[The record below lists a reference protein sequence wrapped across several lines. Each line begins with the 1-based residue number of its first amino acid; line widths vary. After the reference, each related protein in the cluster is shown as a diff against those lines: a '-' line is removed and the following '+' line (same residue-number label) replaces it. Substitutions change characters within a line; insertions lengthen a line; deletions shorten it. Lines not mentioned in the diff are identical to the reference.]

1 MANNRENRKE
11 QAARHHA
18 RMLAEKAAEI
28 QRSIA
33 RTKIYSHTVDNAGEY
48 NGNPGSMVVNMDTVS
63 AVFEYGTGD
72 DKTIVLN
79 FASFKNPG
87 GGFLTGALAQEEA
100 VCMESTLYQVIGDPS
115 FADYYDYNAHHTNRS
130 LYEDR
135 ALLSP
140 GIVFIKSDKESAA
153 AMLTVAAPNRSAYL
167 TNNAEATEE
176 ENLKALKNRI
186 GFIADIIN
194 AHNAEVVILGAFGC
208 GVFGQ
213 DPKTVASIFKDKM
226 KNSTVKKIVYAV
238 IDRGGHTKEGAYALF
253 KKEIEG

>member
-11 QAARHHA
+11 QAAKHHA
-18 RMLAEKAAEI
+18 RMLTEKAAEI

-33 RTKIYSHTVDNAGEY
+33 ETKIYSHTFDKVGEY

-63 AVFEYGTGD
+63 AVFEHGTGD

-87 GGFLTGALAQEEA
+87 GGFLIGALAQEEA
-100 VCMESTLYQVIGDPS
+100 VCMESTLYQVIGDS
-115 FADYYDYNAHHTNRS
+115 ELADYYEYNAHHTNRS
-130 LYEDR
+130 LYINR
-135 ALLSP
+135 AMLSP
-140 GIVFIKSDKESAA
+140 GIVFVREDKETAA
-153 AMLTVAAPNRSAYL
+153 TMLTVAAPNRSAYL
-167 TNNAEATEE
+167 NNNAGATEE
-176 ENLKALKNRI
+176 ENLKALKDRI

-194 AHNAEVVILGAFGC
+194 AQNAEVAILGAFGC

-213 DPKTVASIFKDKM
+213 DSKVVAGIFKDKM

-253 KKEIEG
+253 KKVIEG